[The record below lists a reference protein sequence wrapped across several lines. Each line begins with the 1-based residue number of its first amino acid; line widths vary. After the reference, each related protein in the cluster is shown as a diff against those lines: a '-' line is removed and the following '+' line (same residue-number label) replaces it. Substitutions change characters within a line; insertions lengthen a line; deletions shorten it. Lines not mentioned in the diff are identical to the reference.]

1 MKYQLSEKDIKE
13 AISCMVGFFHR
24 QVLTASTVPASVD
37 VNRLHHDNLQ
47 QRYIDQ
53 LEGIHLLFIG
63 NAKINALLDAAK
75 AEIHNTPFQSGDLCR
90 SPAFQSPDVLGQG
103 SN

>member
-1 MKYQLSEKDIKE
+1 MQISEKDIKE

-24 QVLTASTVPASVD
+24 QVLTASSVPASMA
-37 VNRLHHDNLQ
+37 VNRLHHASLQ

-75 AEIHNTPFQSGDLCR
+75 AEINNTPVQLSD
-90 SPAFQSPDVLGQG
+90 AVGQVTKL
-103 SN
+103 